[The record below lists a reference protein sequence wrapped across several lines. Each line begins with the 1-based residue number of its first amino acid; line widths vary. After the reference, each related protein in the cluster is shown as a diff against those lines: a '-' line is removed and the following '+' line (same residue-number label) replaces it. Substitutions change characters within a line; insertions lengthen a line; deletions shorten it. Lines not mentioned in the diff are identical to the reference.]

1 MNILLIQ
8 PPKSPTVI
16 GGEGLHIYEPLELEY
31 VAAGLNSDCKV
42 SILDMRLE
50 KNLIDCLKKNSP
62 DIVGITSY
70 TTHVNTVKNIL
81 HKIKSYNSDIVTV
94 VGGHHATAL
103 PQDFQINDTDV
114 IVAGEGVY
122 SFQTI
127 VSALK
132 ESKKLLFKMINSSNN
147 TNQKI
152 FYSKNNLEDLNNYP
166 LPRRD
171 LTKKY
176 RKKYF
181 SEWMKPLAS
190 IITSKGC
197 HYRCDFCCLWPLTNG
212 QYLTR
217 KPKDIVDE
225 LSNIEEKNI
234 FFADAESMLDIERM
248 KNVASLIKRRGIQ
261 KKYFC
266 YSRSDT
272 VRKHPELF
280 ALWRDIGL
288 ERVFIG
294 FEFHKDDDLG
304 NMRKGATVADNEKAM
319 KVLNDLD
326 ISMISSF
333 LIKPDFSK
341 RDFKEFSD
349 YCQKLKTLYK
359 FSLFLFS
366 VLTPLPGSS
375 LFEKTKSQLIT
386 HNYDHFDLFHPVLP
400 TKIPLKEFFRQL
412 HDLYMNLNSPQEMI
426 PTLKKYKMLDIPS
439 NITRYYKVAKQI
451 KNAYKDYW

>member
-8 PPKSPTVI
+8 PPKSPIVI
-16 GGEGLHIYEPLELEY
+16 GGEGLHIYEPLDLEY
-31 VAAGLNSDCKV
+31 IAAGLNSDTEV
-42 SILDMRLE
+42 NILDMRLQ
-50 KNLIDCLKKNSP
+50 KNLITCLNKNKP
-62 DIVGITSY
+62 DVVGITSY
-70 TTHVNTVKNIL
+70 TTHVNTVKNIF
-81 HKIKSYNSDIVTV
+81 HKIKTHNPDIVTV

-103 PQDFQINDTDV
+103 PHDFQIDDIDV

-132 ESKKLLFKMINSSNN
+132 RSKKSLFRMIDSSNRKN
-147 TNQKI
+147 GKI
-152 FYSKNNLEDLNNYP
+152 FYSKNNLEDLDNYP

-190 IITSKGC
+190 IVTSRGC

-217 KPKDIVDE
+217 RPKDILNE
-225 LSNIEEKNI
+225 LSNIEEENI
-234 FFADAESMLDIERM
+234 FFADAESMLDVERM
-248 KNVASLIKRRGIQ
+248 KNLALLIKSSGIR

-272 VRKHPELF
+272 IRKHPLLF
-280 ALWRDIGL
+280 KLWRDIGL
-288 ERVFIG
+288 ERVFVG

-304 NMRKGATVADNEKAM
+304 NMRKGATVSDNEIAM
-319 KVLNDLD
+319 KILNDLD

-341 RDFKEFSD
+341 NDFKAFTD
-349 YCQKLKTLYK
+349 YCQKLKISYK

-375 LFEKTKSQLIT
+375 FFEKTKSQFIT
-386 HNYDHFDLFHPVLP
+386 DNYDHFDLFHPVLP
-400 TKIPLKEFFRQL
+400 TKLSLKDFFYHL
-412 HDLYMNLNSPQEMI
+412 HNLYMKLNGPQEMI
-426 PTLKKYKMLDIPS
+426 PTLKKYKMLDIPA
-439 NITRYYKVAKQI
+439 NISRYHKVAKQL
-451 KNAYKDYW
+451 KNAYKDY